1 MGRMTPSLNRDLP
14 FFLLPFL
21 LFFLLVMERFYELL
35 TSLCC
40 MLSRF
45 SRVRLFA
52 TPWTVSHQAPLSMG
66 FSRQEYWDGL
76 PFPSRGNLPDPGLK
90 PGSPVLQGDS
100 LLAKAPGK
108 PSLAETLPQIHLG
121 SSPKGQPTTAL
132 HHWFLFI
139 PGDLVSVQDVISIR
153 GSSFHWGLSREM
165 PP

>member
-45 SRVRLFA
+45 SRVRLLA

-76 PFPSRGNLPDPGLK
+76 PCPP
-90 PGSPVLQGDS
+90 
-100 LLAKAPGK
+100 
-108 PSLAETLPQIHLG
+108 
-121 SSPKGQPTTAL
+121 
-132 HHWFLFI
+132 
-139 PGDLVSVQDVISIR
+139 PGDLPNPGIEPISPALQVDSLPLSHQESPLKSSVLLLSELDLPFSVISI
-153 GSSFHWGLSREM
+153 SFCFIYLKAVLLVT
-165 PP
+165 